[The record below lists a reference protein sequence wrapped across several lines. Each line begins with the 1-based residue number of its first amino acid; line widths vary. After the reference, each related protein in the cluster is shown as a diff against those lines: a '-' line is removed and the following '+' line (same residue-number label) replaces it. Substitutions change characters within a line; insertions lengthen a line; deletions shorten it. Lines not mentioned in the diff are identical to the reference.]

1 MSIYE
6 TIKADMKSAMVNG
19 QKDVRKTLSVFVGDL
34 QTEEKRGTQITDEL
48 VVSRLKKSSQSAW
61 DNYIITGK
69 TEWLKESETLRAY
82 IPEQLTAEELSE
94 QIDDIIDK
102 GNDNLGAIMKCLNTT
117 HKGLFD
123 GKEASVMAKQK
134 LSDRK

>member
-61 DNYIITGK
+61 TIT
-69 TEWLKESETLRAY
+69 SS
-82 IPEQLTAEELSE
+82 P
-94 QIDDIIDK
+94 
-102 GNDNLGAIMKCLNTT
+102 
-117 HKGLFD
+117 
-123 GKEASVMAKQK
+123 AKPNG
-134 LSDRK
+134 